1 MTHRWRMGH
10 SHRIDP
16 INLSNPHRQMESGI
30 VVDFLLY
37 CKDTYYS
44 DDTQICLSLVDMSD
58 YTDNQAS
65 LKNYTQVQA
74 HS

>member
-1 MTHRWRMGH
+1 
-10 SHRIDP
+10 
-16 INLSNPHRQMESGI
+16 MESGI